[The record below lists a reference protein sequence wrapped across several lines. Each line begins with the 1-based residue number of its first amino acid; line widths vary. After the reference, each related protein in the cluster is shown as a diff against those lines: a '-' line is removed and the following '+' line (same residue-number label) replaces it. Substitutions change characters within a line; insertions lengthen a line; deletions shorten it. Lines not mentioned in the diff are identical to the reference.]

1 VDGITCGESGC
12 SEPTVI
18 IPVPD
23 YSNILVL
30 DGMAIAEHM
39 VDQLGASEVQY
50 AVVRPLLQRH
60 VYELSHAESSPI
72 PPAVATPSLS

>member
-30 DGMAIAEHM
+30 DGMAIAEHR
-39 VDQLGASEVQY
+39 VEQLGASEVQY
-50 AVVRPLLQRH
+50 AVVRPLPAGMLMNCAMSR
-60 VYELSHAESSPI
+60 VARLSF
-72 PPAVATPSLS
+72 SLS